1 MARSFIYQV
10 MMSAADWKVGN
21 QCETQWTFK
30 LHKFK
35 GCWNQINKLN
45 KDFTLIIYE
54 IFAWKQVG
62 S

>member
-35 GCWNQINKLN
+35 GCWNQIKLN
-45 KDFTLIIYE
+45 YIIYE